1 MYKTTSKK
9 KSLHHLQTA
18 LDLETTSFIARA
30 SSFCLTS
37 PLSNL
42 NRAPIRKNAA
52 ATPWMEESKAA
63 EYYEELTRKGEG
75 AARFKQ
81 GLGFA
86 SSTASNHDD
95 AVPVRGS
102 ALPSSSSSFLS
113 SFVRASSP
121 TKTSEFEK
129 QSQLKSIQNKLKKK
143 HDREP
148 SSARVSDKR
157 NGDMDRIN
165 RSSRRRSRSR
175 SREHDSRRQ
184 RRSVSRD
191 RDKDRYRDEDRDRR
205 RRRRSR
211 SDSDE
216 DRRRRRDRR
225 RRSRS
230 SSPCRNG
237 EKVGKDG
244 EMQKKEKIDYGKV
257 IEGYDKMVRALSAKV
272 CVRFPQNEIGNSN
285 WQAKTRITVF
295 ALVFDAG
302 ATPAERVKA
311 KTKFQL
317 AETDGLH
324 DIYSSV
330 NVMTT
335 AEKDATKGMGSGWER
350 FEFDKDAPLDD
361 EETVAVEDDAALVKH
376 IGQTFRYSAVEA
388 RRAEEIKIAH
398 DEAMFGGGASA
409 LAPNIS
415 DDEPEVEDKVQKG
428 KHSDPESS
436 SLVNEKVLVKQQGS
450 WRNRVRKS

>member
-1 MYKTTSKK
+1 
-9 KSLHHLQTA
+9 
-18 LDLETTSFIARA
+18 
-30 SSFCLTS
+30 
-37 PLSNL
+37 
-42 NRAPIRKNAA
+42 
-52 ATPWMEESKAA
+52 MEESKAA

-95 AVPVRGS
+95 AGPVRGS

-205 RRRRSR
+205 RRRRPR

-244 EMQKKEKIDYGKV
+244 KMQKEKIDYGKV

-285 WQAKTRITVF
+285 WQAKTRI
-295 ALVFDAG
+295 ARNYSLMPCLVLG
-302 ATPAERVKA
+302 KIEECKENLEENTPAARVKV

-317 AETDGLH
+317 AE
-324 DIYSSV
+324 
-330 NVMTT
+330 T

>member
-1 MYKTTSKK
+1 MVDVGWKTQSVFFETTKFVQLA
-9 KSLHHLQTA
+9 LHIFIKPIKITGSSFRPVSCGRVVPSSQWRIQGGPRA
-18 LDLETTSFIARA
+18 LDLETTAFIARA

-37 PLSNL
+37 HLSNL

-216 DRRRRRDRR
+216 DRRRR
-225 RRSRS
+225 SRS

-244 EMQKKEKIDYGKV
+244 KMQKKEKIDYGKV
-257 IEGYDKMVRALSAKV
+257 IEGYDKM
-272 CVRFPQNEIGNSN
+272 
-285 WQAKTRITVF
+285 
-295 ALVFDAG
+295 
-302 ATPAERVKA
+302 TPAARVKA

-317 AETDGLH
+317 AE
-324 DIYSSV
+324 
-330 NVMTT
+330 T

-361 EETVAVEDDAALVKH
+361 EETV
-376 IGQTFRYSAVEA
+376 GMSFC
-388 RRAEEIKIAH
+388 
-398 DEAMFGGGASA
+398 
-409 LAPNIS
+409 S
-415 DDEPEVEDKVQKG
+415 DII
-428 KHSDPESS
+428 
-436 SLVNEKVLVKQQGS
+436 
-450 WRNRVRKS
+450 

>member
-1 MYKTTSKK
+1 
-9 KSLHHLQTA
+9 
-18 LDLETTSFIARA
+18 
-30 SSFCLTS
+30 
-37 PLSNL
+37 
-42 NRAPIRKNAA
+42 
-52 ATPWMEESKAA
+52 MEESKAA

-191 RDKDRYRDEDRDRR
+191 RDKDRYRDEDRDMRR

-244 EMQKKEKIDYGKV
+244 KMQKEKIDYGKV
-257 IEGYDKMVRALSAKV
+257 IEGYDKM
-272 CVRFPQNEIGNSN
+272 
-285 WQAKTRITVF
+285 
-295 ALVFDAG
+295 
-302 ATPAERVKA
+302 TPAARVKA

-317 AETDGLH
+317 AE
-324 DIYSSV
+324 
-330 NVMTT
+330 T

>member
-1 MYKTTSKK
+1 
-9 KSLHHLQTA
+9 
-18 LDLETTSFIARA
+18 
-30 SSFCLTS
+30 
-37 PLSNL
+37 
-42 NRAPIRKNAA
+42 
-52 ATPWMEESKAA
+52 MEESKAA

-95 AVPVRGS
+95 AGPVRGS

-205 RRRRSR
+205 RRRRPR

-244 EMQKKEKIDYGKV
+244 KMQKEKIDYGKV

-285 WQAKTRITVF
+285 WQAKTRIAVF

-302 ATPAERVKA
+302 ATPAARVKV

-317 AETDGLH
+317 AE
-324 DIYSSV
+324 
-330 NVMTT
+330 T